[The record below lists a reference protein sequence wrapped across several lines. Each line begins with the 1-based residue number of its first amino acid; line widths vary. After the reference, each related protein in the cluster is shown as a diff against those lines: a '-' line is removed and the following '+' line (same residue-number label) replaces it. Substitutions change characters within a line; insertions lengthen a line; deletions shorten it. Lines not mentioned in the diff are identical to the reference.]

1 MRSEYFSRNVLA
13 ENINDKKCKK
23 HGGFPTEVSDM
34 VRYMKMELLTFS
46 LILYQPAMKN
56 PDALGIF
63 SPECFGGKYK
73 PLKKHNS
80 RRIIS

>member
-1 MRSEYFSRNVLA
+1 MFEFQAVRRSFPRNIAENSEAASFLCQTTSFETEVQEFLRMDYLQWKTQMRSEY
-13 ENINDKKCKK
+13 
-23 HGGFPTEVSDM
+23 
-34 VRYMKMELLTFS
+34 
-46 LILYQPAMKN
+46 
-56 PDALGIF
+56 F